1 MSALMTKGLSAALPN
16 VHTTSGV
23 TSLVVT
29 VQTNTAA
36 ITTTTSDCAR
46 HFSNWCDICKAA
58 KVVYGN
64 RSDNHCN
71 QSDTQSS
78 ILLLLVL
85 ELY

>member
-36 ITTTTSDCAR
+36 VTTTSDCAR
-46 HFSNWCDICKAA
+46 HFSNWCDICKEAN
-58 KVVYGN
+58 VVYGN
-64 RSDNHCN
+64 WSDNHCN

>member
-36 ITTTTSDCAR
+36 VTTTTSDCAR
-46 HFSNWCDICKAA
+46 HFSNWCDICKEAN
-58 KVVYGN
+58 VVCGN
-64 RSDNHCN
+64 WSDNHCN

>member
-1 MSALMTKGLSAALPN
+1 MSALMTKGLFAAMPN
-16 VHTTSGV
+16 VHTPSGV

-29 VQTNTAA
+29 VQTNTA

-64 RSDNHCN
+64 RPDNHCN
-71 QSDTQSS
+71 QSDTHSS